1 MDNVKA
7 FLIETEI
14 NYKSEY
20 VNYVREQE
28 LLQNIIDESESE
40 LQKKLNSIDQ
50 SYDVLSSSQVHNV
63 DENEKILSLQNQI
76 IEHKNRLEQINN
88 QIIESKAKYDKIHN
102 LNEEYD
108 SQCKM
113 PLSDIKEKLE
123 FIQKIVK
130 VDPMRAYNEIKVLI
144 KDM

>member
-1 MDNVKA
+1 MDNIKA

-14 NYKSEY
+14 SYKSEY

-28 LLQNIIDESESE
+28 LLQNIIDESEIE

-113 PLSDIKEKLE
+113 PLSDIKEKLK